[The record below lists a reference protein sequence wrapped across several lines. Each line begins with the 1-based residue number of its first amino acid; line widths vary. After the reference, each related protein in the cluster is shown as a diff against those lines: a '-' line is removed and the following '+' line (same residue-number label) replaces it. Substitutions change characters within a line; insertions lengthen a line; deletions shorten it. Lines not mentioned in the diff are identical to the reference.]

1 MALSLVT
8 PPADVAVTLADA
20 KAQCRID
27 ADQHDEDGLVDGLI
41 QAATQHVESFTHR
54 ALITQTWD
62 ETFDGFPCGYDGEIW
77 LSKPPVSAVS
87 SLSYIDSA
95 GATQV
100 WASSNYTKDL
110 PSGPW
115 ARRARIVAA
124 YSIPFPVTRGVI
136 NAVTVRFVCGYG
148 ADGSYVPAPI
158 THAMKLLIAHWYLNR
173 EAVSVG
179 NFLPTVYPQAVDALL
194 WPFKAF

>member
-110 PSGPW
+110 PVRPVGASRAHRGRVQHPVSGDAGRHQRGNGAVRVRGMAPMGRTC
-115 ARRARIVAA
+115 RRR
-124 YSIPFPVTRGVI
+124 SRTR
-136 NAVTVRFVCGYG
+136 
-148 ADGSYVPAPI
+148 
-158 THAMKLLIAHWYLNR
+158 
-173 EAVSVG
+173 
-179 NFLPTVYPQAVDALL
+179 
-194 WPFKAF
+194 